1 MNQSNQ
7 IYPWLKKYLNLINKE
22 RLSHAY
28 LISGRDGLGKKNLA
42 ELMAKKILCKETS
55 SDNCK
60 CQSCRLFDSSNHP
73 DFHLIEK
80 EEKKKQISIN
90 QIRACFEYLFESSFL
105 NGNRLFLIY
114 PAEIMTPEAADSA
127 LKILE
132 EPPKNSY
139 FILVSHRSKQ
149 LPPTIRSRCSEIKV
163 SLPSQ
168 EQIEN
173 WLQKETVNDKE
184 LRLAL
189 SLSKGRPLKATELIS
204 QSVEEIRKIF
214 IKDISRVIK
223 QGDNIIKVSEN
234 WAKDLE
240 SLITK
245 LEWMGDLLRDALR
258 HHFFKE
264 LKNTTTDT
272 DHISTYLGKKVED
285 QTLFLL
291 LEETN
296 KVLSWFSNG
305 TNLRADY
312 QLQSL
317 FITWNSELAISS

>member
-1 MNQSNQ
+1 MATRSS
-7 IYPWLKKYLNLINKE
+7 IFAFILILKN
-22 RLSHAY
+22 S
-28 LISGRDGLGKKNLA
+28 
-42 ELMAKKILCKETS
+42 
-55 SDNCK
+55 
-60 CQSCRLFDSSNHP
+60 
-73 DFHLIEK
+73 
-80 EEKKKQISIN
+80 
-90 QIRACFEYLFESSFL
+90 
-105 NGNRLFLIY
+105 
-114 PAEIMTPEAADSA
+114 
-127 LKILE
+127 LE
-132 EPPKNSY
+132 NPKNSY

-168 EQIEN
+168 EHIVN

-184 LRLAL
+184 LHLAL
-189 SLSKGRPLKATELIS
+189 SLSKGRPLKATNLIS
-204 QSVEEIRKIF
+204 QSVEELRKIF
-214 IKDISRVIK
+214 IKDISRIIK

-258 HHFFKE
+258 HRFFKE

-272 DHISTYLGKKVED
+272 DHISTYLGNKIED

-296 KVLSWFSNG
+296 KVWSWFSNG

-317 FITWNSELAISS
+317 FVNWTEKAGLAR